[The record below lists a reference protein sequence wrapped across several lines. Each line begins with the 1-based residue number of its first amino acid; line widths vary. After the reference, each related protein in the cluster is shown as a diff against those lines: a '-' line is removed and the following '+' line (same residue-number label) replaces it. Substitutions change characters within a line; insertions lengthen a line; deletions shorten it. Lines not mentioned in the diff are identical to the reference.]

1 MNLLGDILFCSLAG
15 GTKREGRMDGG
26 GRESQPKIDKGPQKA
41 KSLAPAD
48 RQKEGTTSSPEKEN
62 KLFPST

>member
-1 MNLLGDILFCSLAG
+1 MNLLGRYYFILFFG
-15 GTKREGRMDGG
+15 GRHEESREGRMDGG
-26 GRESQPKIDKGPQKA
+26 GRESQPKIDKGTQKA

-62 KLFPST
+62 K